1 MLDIL
6 TRAGCFVAI
15 IILGYVLRRTGFFK
29 EGDFHVLSKIVL
41 KITLP
46 AAIVSSFAGKEI
58 DPSMLYISLIG
69 LGGGVLYIVLAYV
82 LNCRAGR
89 EKQAFAI
96 MNNAGYNIGNFTLPF
111 VQGFLGTMG
120 VVTTSLF
127 DTGNAVVCLGGAYSA
142 ASAVKG
148 QSSGITIKSIV
159 RSLLKSVPFDCYII
173 MTVMSLIHIPIPSVV
188 TSFAGIIGNAN
199 AFMAMLMIGVGFKL
213 SGGREQM
220 GTILRILAVRY
231 GVAVLLALG
240 CFFLLPLPLEMRQT
254 LTILVFSPI
263 ASAAP
268 AFTADLGEDVGLAS
282 AVNSI
287 SILCSIVCIVV
298 LLSVML

>member
-1 MLDIL
+1 
-6 TRAGCFVAI
+6 
-15 IILGYVLRRTGFFK
+15 
-29 EGDFHVLSKIVL
+29 
-41 KITLP
+41 
-46 AAIVSSFAGKEI
+46 
-58 DPSMLYISLIG
+58 
-69 LGGGVLYIVLAYV
+69 
-82 LNCRAGR
+82 
-89 EKQAFAI
+89 
-96 MNNAGYNIGNFTLPF
+96 
-111 VQGFLGTMG
+111 
-120 VVTTSLF
+120 
-127 DTGNAVVCLGGAYSA
+127 
-142 ASAVKG
+142 
-148 QSSGITIKSIV
+148 
-159 RSLLKSVPFDCYII
+159 